1 MAAHVFDNFYTVKK
15 SYLEHDQSKK
25 RKMVWTDC
33 EGQDLLNIYD
43 FLLYERAYNNCWSK
57 FSTLS

>member
-1 MAAHVFDNFYTVKK
+1 MAAHVFDMLLNFQTVKK
-15 SYLEHDQSKK
+15 SYLDHDQSKK

-43 FLLYERAYNNCWSK
+43 FL
-57 FSTLS
+57 TLWESL